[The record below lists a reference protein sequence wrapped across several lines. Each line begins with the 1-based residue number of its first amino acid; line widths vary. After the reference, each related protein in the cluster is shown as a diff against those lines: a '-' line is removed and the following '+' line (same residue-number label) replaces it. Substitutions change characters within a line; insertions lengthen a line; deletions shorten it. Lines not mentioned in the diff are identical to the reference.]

1 MRSAKVLLLLG
12 ALQLAF
18 SGSVL
23 AGSEWGQVRS
33 SGVLKVGTQGTY
45 APFTYHDP
53 ASGQLTGFDVEV
65 ARAVGVKL
73 GVKVEFVE
81 GPWDGLVAGLDDH
94 RYDLVANEITITP
107 QRQQKYDFSTPYVVS
122 RGALIV
128 KAGNNAI
135 HSFKDLKGK
144 KVAVAL
150 SSNFGQL
157 ALQYGAQ
164 VLNNTDL
171 FQSIA
176 LVKDGRADA
185 TLNDRLAYLDF
196 LKHHPD
202 AQIKFAATD
211 SNTEL
216 EAFILNKGQ
225 PELKAAIDRALAQIK
240 SDGTYQRISKKYFG
254 EDVSH

>member
-1 MRSAKVLLLLG
+1 MKSTKVFLLLG
-12 ALQLAF
+12 ALQFAVAA
-18 SGSVL
+18 SAL
-23 AGSEWGQVRS
+23 AGSEWSQIRS
-33 SGVLKVGTQGTY
+33 AGVLKVGTQGTY
-45 APFTYHDP
+45 APFTFHDP
-53 ASGQLTGFDVEV
+53 VTGQLTGFDVEIS
-65 ARAVGVKL
+65 RAVAAKL
-73 GVKVEFVE
+73 GVKVQFVE
-81 GPWDGLVAGLDDH
+81 SQWDGLVAGLDDH
-94 RYDLVANEITITP
+94 RYDVVANQITITP
-107 QRQQKYDFSTPYVVS
+107 QRQLKYDFSSPYVVS

-128 KAGNNAI
+128 RAGNHSI
-135 HSFKDLKGK
+135 HSFNDLKGK

-164 VLNNTDL
+164 VVNNTDL

-202 AQIKFAATD
+202 TQVKFAATD

-216 EAFILNKGQ
+216 EAFILNKDQ

-240 SDGTYQRISKKYFG
+240 SDGTYLRISKKYFG